1 MVITNS
7 RIRSKSPVPV
17 TDTLDVSIL
26 PSIKSTLLEPVTTT
40 SFVVLANAE
49 SVIVN
54 SWLPAVSR
62 PTSFPARV
70 IPSNTT
76 FLLVR
81 GPYLYAAPALFV
93 MVPERSPPKFLT

>member
-1 MVITNS
+1 M
-7 RIRSKSPVPV
+7 
-17 TDTLDVSIL
+17 
-26 PSIKSTLLEPVTTT
+26 KSTLLEPVTTM
-40 SFVVLANAE
+40 SFVVLAKAE

-76 FLLVR
+76 FLLVS
-81 GPYLYAAPALFV
+81 GPYLYAAPALLV
-93 MVPERSPPKFLT
+93 ILPERSPPKFLT